1 MGQINIHNYEAY
13 LLDHSE
19 GNLSDELQ
27 MELELF
33 LIQHPELDIDLY
45 ELSPVSIEV
54 EQFSFNDKQQLK
66 KTSAD
71 LVSEPQF
78 IAYIE
83 RQLSSDEKLH
93 VEQSCFKNQTLA
105 KELNLYQKTISVA
118 DTSIVYPNKAE
129 LKRKAKIIWFNFTAT
144 QFAAAASIVFI
155 VGLFIFWPKSTN
167 NFPETLVATKDSLI
181 NKNSSAVLPHET
193 KTIASNQLG
202 ETTPSNSK
210 KESKVSVSKNKVEL
224 NSTNN
229 TTIVQNN
236 STNNNSVITNQDS
249 LEPNQIKTNESL
261 ANNMNTASKVVSSK
275 SQTIV
280 ETITENEENLVAE
293 VSIKKKKGLWSIA
306 EKTLRNLN
314 NLGVKV
320 VDGEED
326 KNTNT
331 TAYALTLGGL
341 NITHKTAENL

>member
-1 MGQINIHNYEAY
+1 MSQINIHNYEAY

-33 LIQHPELDIDLY
+33 LIQHPELDIDLS
-45 ELSPVSIEV
+45 ELLPVSIEV
-54 EQFSFNDKQQLK
+54 EQFNFNDKQQLK

-71 LVSEPQF
+71 LVSETQF
-78 IAYIE
+78 VAYVE
-83 RQLSSDEKLH
+83 HQLSSNEKLH
-93 VEQSCFKNQTLA
+93 VEQSCLKNQTLA
-105 KELNLYQKTISVA
+105 KELSLYQKTISVV
-118 DTSIVYPNKAE
+118 DTSIVYPNKTE
-129 LKRKAKIIWFNFTAT
+129 LKRKTKIIWFNFTAT
-144 QFAAAASIVFI
+144 QFAAAASVVFI

-167 NFPETLVATKDSLI
+167 NLPETLIATKDSLI
-181 NKNSSAVLPHET
+181 NKNSSAILPHET

-202 ETTPSNSK
+202 ETIPNNSK
-210 KESKVSVSKNKVEL
+210 KEKKISVSMNNALL
-224 NSTNN
+224 NSANN
-229 TTIVQNN
+229 TTVVQNN

-249 LEPNQIKTNESL
+249 LEPSQIKTNESL
-261 ANNMNTASKVVSSK
+261 VNNINTASKIVSSK

-293 VSIKKKKGLWSIA
+293 VPIKKKKGLWSIA
-306 EKTLRNLN
+306 EKTLSNLN

-326 KNTNT
+326 KNANT

-341 NITHKTAENL
+341 NITHKKAENL